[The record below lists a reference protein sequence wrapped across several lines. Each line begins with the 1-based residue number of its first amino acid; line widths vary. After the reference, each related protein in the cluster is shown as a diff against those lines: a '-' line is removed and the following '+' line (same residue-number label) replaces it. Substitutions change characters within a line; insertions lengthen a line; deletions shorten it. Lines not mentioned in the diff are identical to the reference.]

1 MRRHGNY
8 QGKLCVRR
16 SKIIRRLCVF
26 RRQTGMTGIE
36 TKTQQNKKKND
47 NIRLQADW
55 EDEEKNHITLLIK

>member
-1 MRRHGNY
+1 
-8 QGKLCVRR
+8 
-16 SKIIRRLCVF
+16 
-26 RRQTGMTGIE
+26 MTGIE